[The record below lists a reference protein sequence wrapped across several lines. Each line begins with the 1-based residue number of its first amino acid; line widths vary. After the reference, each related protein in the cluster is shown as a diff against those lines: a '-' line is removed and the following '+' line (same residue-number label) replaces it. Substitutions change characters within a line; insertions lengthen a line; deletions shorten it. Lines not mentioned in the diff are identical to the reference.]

1 MNKPL
6 RIPDLQLRKQRGEK
20 LVMLTAYSAWMARLL
35 AASGA
40 VDILLVGDSLGMVE
54 LGYDTTLPV
63 SMSDMLRHTRAVRA
77 GAPNALIVADMPFLS
92 HQASTAQALR
102 NAGRLLREGA
112 TAVKLEGG
120 AGVAST
126 VHDLVSAGIP
136 VMGHIG
142 LQPQSIHAQG
152 GYRRQATHTD
162 DQRRLLDD
170 ATALQAAGA
179 FSVVLE
185 CVAPQAAA
193 RVTASLRI
201 PTIGIGAGPD
211 CDGQVLVTNDL
222 LGLTPSAPSF
232 VKVYASLGPA
242 IQAAASSYSSDVR
255 SGAFPTQ
262 SRKQE
267 AGA

>member
-1 MNKPL
+1 MKKPL
-6 RIPDLQLRKQRGEK
+6 RIPDLQMKKERGEK

-35 AASGA
+35 VESAA

-63 SMSDMLRHTRAVRA
+63 TMADMLRHTRAVRA
-77 GAPNALIVADMPFLS
+77 GNPQALIVADMPFLS

-120 AGVAST
+120 THVAPT
-126 VHDLVSAGIP
+126 IPALVSAGIP

-152 GYRRQATHTD
+152 GYRRQATHPD
-162 DQRRLLDD
+162 DQRRLIDD
-170 ATALQAAGA
+170 AAALQSAGA
-179 FSVVLE
+179 FSLVLE
-185 CVAPQAAA
+185 CVAAQAAA
-193 RVTASLRI
+193 QVTASLRI
-201 PTIGIGAGPD
+201 PTIGIGAGPH
-211 CDGQVLVTNDL
+211 CDGQVLVTPDL

-232 VKVYASLGPA
+232 VKKYAALGRS
-242 IQAAASSYSSDVR
+242 IQDAATAYAAEVR
-255 SGAFPTQ
+255 SGTFPSQ
-262 SRKQE
+262 AGKQE
-267 AGA
+267 PGA